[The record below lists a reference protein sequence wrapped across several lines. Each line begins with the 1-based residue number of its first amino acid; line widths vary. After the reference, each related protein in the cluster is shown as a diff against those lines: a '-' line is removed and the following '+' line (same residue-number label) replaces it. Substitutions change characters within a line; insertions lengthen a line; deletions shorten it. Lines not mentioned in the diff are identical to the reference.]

1 MPYTAASHHKTWII
15 NDAAAENEFVG
26 VTVHVCKKQ
35 ATRNPYKGNGNIPSW
50 VSKFVYYVN
59 CSSFLVRTRHQS
71 LLCGG
76 EGKNTSRGTLYLQL
90 KPIKSPPK
98 IHLFSPQNNH
108 LALQHSTAKTHIIS
122 KRRII
127 KRSRELTAAVN
138 RANNA
143 EERIA
148 HGHHDDQ
155 WNIPYIFFCEVA
167 RRKLQVKKIC
177 LPL

>member
-1 MPYTAASHHKTWII
+1 MAASHNKTWII

-35 ATRNPYKGNGNIPSW
+35 ATTRNPYKGNGNIPSW

-59 CSSFLVRTRHQS
+59 CSSFLVRGWGISRLFCVEAKEKT
-71 LLCGG
+71 LL
-76 EGKNTSRGTLYLQL
+76 EAPYVSTIKTHK
-90 KPIKSPPK
+90 KPSQDSS
-98 IHLFSPQNNH
+98 FSPQNNH
-108 LALQHSTAKTHIIS
+108 LALQHSTAAKAHIIS

-143 EERIA
+143 LRRELLMGIMMINETS
-148 HGHHDDQ
+148 H
-155 WNIPYIFFCEVA
+155 IF
-167 RRKLQVKKIC
+167 L
-177 LPL
+177 